1 MKISKDLRESIADA
15 AIHGKLVEQNK
26 AEGTASELL
35 NKLSLHSAFDED
47 TDIPESWTF
56 IRLENATVKKI
67 ARGKSPKYVEN
78 SSIMAFAQK
87 CNLKAGGI
95 SLEQAKYWDEEKANK
110 YKDEEF
116 LHDNDIVINS
126 TGGGTL
132 GRVGQ
137 FHSDMLP
144 EGIRIIPDSHVTTIR
159 INPEFDYRYF
169 YIYLKFNQPWLEIM
183 GVGSTNQT
191 ELKPQ
196 VLKDMIVPL
205 PPVAEQKRIVEKYY
219 KLMKEIDELEKKE
232 NELEKLKTEFPEDMK
247 ESLLQAAMQGKLTEQ
262 TESNAKEEYE
272 YITNLHKPIQKCNQ
286 TLIFDDFNTDLPRN
300 WCVAELNNIVNFV
313 DYRGKTPHKVNSG
326 VFLITAS
333 NIKKGYMDY
342 TRKEYIS
349 NEEYSE
355 RQSRGITHEGDL
367 LFTTEAP
374 LGNAAICDLSECSCG
389 QRIITFQEYEKNTI
403 NLKYLMYVLLSPL
416 FQKELKDNCTG
427 TTAKGIK
434 AVKLKHLLIP
444 FPPFEEQERIVAK
457 LDELLPLCEGLKES

>member
-1 MKISKDLRESIADA
+1 
-15 AIHGKLVEQNK
+15 
-26 AEGTASELL
+26 
-35 NKLSLHSAFDED
+35 
-47 TDIPESWTF
+47 
-56 IRLENATVKKI
+56 
-67 ARGKSPKYVEN
+67 
-78 SSIMAFAQK
+78 
-87 CNLKAGGI
+87 
-95 SLEQAKYWDEEKANK
+95 
-110 YKDEEF
+110 
-116 LHDNDIVINS
+116 
-126 TGGGTL
+126 
-132 GRVGQ
+132 
-137 FHSDMLP
+137 
-144 EGIRIIPDSHVTTIR
+144 
-159 INPEFDYRYF
+159 
-169 YIYLKFNQPWLEIM
+169 
-183 GVGSTNQT
+183 
-191 ELKPQ
+191 
-196 VLKDMIVPL
+196 
-205 PPVAEQKRIVEKYY
+205 
-219 KLMKEIDELEKKE
+219 
-232 NELEKLKTEFPEDMK
+232 MK